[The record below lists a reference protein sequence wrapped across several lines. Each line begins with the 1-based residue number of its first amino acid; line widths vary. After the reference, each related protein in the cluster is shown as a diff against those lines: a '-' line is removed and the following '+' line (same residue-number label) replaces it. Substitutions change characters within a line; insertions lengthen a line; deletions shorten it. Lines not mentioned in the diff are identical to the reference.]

1 MLEIY
6 VETIL
11 NFKCTNCPPN
21 KSWFSI
27 SDRVIS
33 LPLHCPA
40 CGKEHTTA
48 NVKIGNNEIQ
58 DWVGD
63 LRKQMGE
70 IPVIT
75 LMPIKNKDES
85 KK

>member
-11 NFKCTNCPPN
+11 NFKCTNCPPD

-27 SDRVIS
+27 SDRAIQ
-33 LPLHCPA
+33 LPLHCPM
-40 CGKEHTTA
+40 CGKKHKTA
-48 NVKIGNNEIQ
+48 DVKIGSNEIQ
-58 DWVGD
+58 DWIKD

-70 IPVIT
+70 VPVIT
-75 LMPIKNKDES
+75 LIPPRNKEEP